1 MCWSPIQLRSE
12 LCGMICSFRR
22 SLSFPLKVSSPSSNA
37 LRNPG
42 LVDVVHRVCGA
53 PRAVSGSWWLS
64 LADGVHPSCIGHWEA
79 TQARTVLSGQRPFLP
94 FSLPPPP
101 PPAATH
107 SPEVVWAGPEEFVN
121 LQGLLVQR
129 SKWFGVSSVQI
140 SSPVTSLSGKFVQFS
155 SGHGGQDTGVHRD
168 TGTWNTHEK
177 LPHFY
182 EVAWKLNAL
191 YRYQLLEFCSQHFST
206 TTVVDTN

>member
-64 LADGVHPSCIGHWEA
+64 LADGVHPSCVGHWEA

-94 FSLPPPP
+94 FSLRPPP

-107 SPEVVWAGPEEFVN
+107 SPVVVLIRTGRVRE
-121 LQGLLVQR
+121 LTRSSR
-129 SKWFGVSSVQI
+129 SKFKMVWHQFSTNHYPNHQFVWEVRSVQFGTRG
-140 SSPVTSLSGKFVQFS
+140 PR
-155 SGHGGQDTGVHRD
+155 HGR
-168 TGTWNTHEK
+168 
-177 LPHFY
+177 
-182 EVAWKLNAL
+182 A
-191 YRYQLLEFCSQHFST
+191 
-206 TTVVDTN
+206 